1 MTGAAPGP
9 TPADAIAPVRVY
21 VAAGSNVDA
30 ERNLAL
36 AARELRHV
44 FGAVRFSP
52 AYRNV
57 AVGFEGPDFINL
69 VAAFETTRGVHEV
82 VAELQ
87 RIEGLCGRARDA
99 PKWAPRSMDL
109 DILLYGATLSDQPGL
124 VLPRPDLVK
133 RPYMLG
139 PMADVAPGERHP
151 TLGRKMGDL
160 WAEFARDAHPMEVVR
175 LDLGAGDG
183 RGRGEGPI
191 DGHGH
196 AEGAGAGD
204 DGEGAGDGDI
214 APRR

>member
-1 MTGAAPGP
+1 VSIGRGPGGGPGRAGATAP
-9 TPADAIAPVRVY
+9 PVGVY

-36 AARELRHV
+36 AARELARS

-57 AVGFEGPDFINL
+57 AVGFDGPDFINW
-69 VAAFETTRGVHEV
+69 VAGFETTRGVREV

-87 RIEGLCGRARDA
+87 RIEGLCGRTRDA

-109 DILLYGATLSDQPGL
+109 DILLYGDLRSDEPGL

-139 PMADVAPGERHP
+139 PMADIAPQLRHP
-151 TLGRKMGDL
+151 TLGLTIGEL
-160 WAEFARDAHPMEVVR
+160 WARFDRGAHPMQRVA
-175 LDLGAGDG
+175 DD
-183 RGRGEGPI
+183 
-191 DGHGH
+191 
-196 AEGAGAGD
+196 AGAGT
-204 DGEGAGDGDI
+204 AGGSR
-214 APRR
+214 A

>member
-1 MTGAAPGP
+1 MAAAGGATPTG
-9 TPADAIAPVRVY
+9 APVRVY

-36 AARELRHV
+36 AARELRRA

-69 VAAFETTRGVHEV
+69 VAGFETTRDVQGV

-87 RIEGLCGRARDA
+87 RIEGLCGRARHA

-109 DILLYGATLSDQPGL
+109 DILLFGAMLSDEPGL

-139 PMADVAPGERHP
+139 PMADIAPAERHP
-151 TLGRKMGDL
+151 TLGRTIGEL
-160 WAEFARDAHPMEVVR
+160 WAAFDREAHPMTTVPLE
-175 LDLGAGDG
+175 LGAG
-183 RGRGEGPI
+183 P
-191 DGHGH
+191 
-196 AEGAGAGD
+196 A
-204 DGEGAGDGDI
+204 
-214 APRR
+214 